1 VLILTPY
8 ELEELTEY
16 KRPADQVKW
25 LRSKGIPFFLG
36 AKGNP
41 KVLRDA
47 LIDRR
52 TEPKLGEVT

>member
-1 VLILTPY
+1 MLTLTPQ

-16 KRPADQVKW
+16 KRPADQIRW

-41 KVLRDA
+41 KVVREV
-47 LIDRR
+47 LIERK
-52 TEPKLGEVT
+52 TEPKLGEVR